1 MVKNTDHLIMK
12 PKKVALSFDDG
23 PHPEITPRVLE
34 ILRRYEVKAAF
45 FVCGAN
51 ALRHPHLVR
60 QIDEEGHIVGNHT
73 FSHSLFLTL
82 SGLAFGETVKTQE
95 ILTDILGKDSRFFR
109 PPHGLA
115 SPFFL
120 KKLRSLGFKIV
131 SFDVVAYDWKKSTT
145 AEKIVQRVK
154 MSVKDGSIIVLHDG
168 DETREKAERKE
179 VVKALPGVIESL
191 SDSGFGFVRPDEI
204 VN

>member
-1 MVKNTDHLIMK
+1 MKNTSPTIMN

-23 PHPEITPRVLE
+23 PNSEITPRVLE
-34 ILRRYEVKAAF
+34 ILKHYGVKAAF

-51 ALRHPHLVR
+51 ARRHPHLVR
-60 QIDEEGHIVGNHT
+60 QINEEGHIVGNHT

-82 SGLAFGETVKTQE
+82 SGLAFRETLKTQE

-120 KKLRSLGFKIV
+120 KRLRRLGFKIIP
-131 SFDVVAYDWKKSTT
+131 FDVVAYDWKRSTT
-145 AEKIVQRVK
+145 AEKIIERVK
-154 MSVKDGSIIVLHDG
+154 KSVKDGSIIVLHDG
-168 DETREKAERKE
+168 DEIKERAERME

-191 SDSGFGFVRPDEI
+191 SGLGFEFVMPDKM
-204 VN
+204 

>member
-1 MVKNTDHLIMK
+1 VKNTSPTIMN

-23 PHPEITPRVLE
+23 PNSEITPRVLE
-34 ILRRYEVKAAF
+34 ILKHYGVKAAF

-51 ALRHPHLVR
+51 ARRHPHLVR
-60 QIDEEGHIVGNHT
+60 QINEEGHIVGNHT

-82 SGLAFGETVKTQE
+82 SGLAFRETLKTQE

-120 KKLRSLGFKIV
+120 KRLRRLGFKIIP
-131 SFDVVAYDWKKSTT
+131 FDVVAYDWKRSTT
-145 AEKIVQRVK
+145 AEKIIERVK
-154 MSVKDGSIIVLHDG
+154 KSVKDGSIIVLHDG
-168 DETREKAERKE
+168 DEIKEKAERME

-191 SDSGFGFVRPDEI
+191 SGLGFEFVMPDKM
-204 VN
+204 

>member
-1 MVKNTDHLIMK
+1 MKNTNPLTMK
-12 PKKVALSFDDG
+12 AKKVALSFDDG
-23 PHPEITPRVLE
+23 PNSEITPRVLE
-34 ILRRYEVKAAF
+34 ILRCYGVKAAF

-51 ALRHPHLVR
+51 ARRHPNLVR
-60 QIDEEGHIVGNHT
+60 QINEEGHIVGNHT

-82 SGLAFGETVKTQE
+82 SGLAFGETLKTQE

-120 KKLRSLGFKIV
+120 KRLKRLGFKIV
-131 SFDVVAYDWKKSTT
+131 PFDVVAYDWKKSTT
-145 AEKIVQRVK
+145 AEKIIQRVK
-154 MSVKDGSIIVLHDG
+154 KSVKDGSIIVLHDG
-168 DETREKAERKE
+168 DEVKEKAERME

-191 SDSGFGFVRPDEI
+191 SDLGFEFVRPDKI

>member
-1 MVKNTDHLIMK
+1 MK

-23 PHPEITPRVLE
+23 PNPEITPRVLE
-34 ILRRYEVKAAF
+34 VLRRYEVKAAF

-51 ALRHPHLVR
+51 AERHPRLVR
-60 QIDEEGHIVGNHT
+60 QIDEEGHIIGNHT

-82 SGLAFGETVKTQE
+82 SGLAFDETLKTQE
-95 ILTDILGKDSRFFR
+95 ILTDILGRDSKFFR

-120 KKLRSLGFKIV
+120 KKLRRLGFKIIP
-131 SFDVVAYDWKKSTT
+131 FDVVAYDWRKSAT
-145 AEKIVQRVK
+145 AEKIIRRVK
-154 MSVKDGSIIVLHDG
+154 VSAKDRSIIVLHDG
-168 DETREKAERKE
+168 DETREKAERME

-191 SDSGFGFVRPDEI
+191 FELGFEFVRPVEF

>member
-1 MVKNTDHLIMK
+1 MKNTSPTIMN

-23 PHPEITPRVLE
+23 PNSEITPRVLE
-34 ILRRYEVKAAF
+34 ILKHYGVKAAF

-51 ALRHPHLVR
+51 ARRHPHLVR
-60 QIDEEGHIVGNHT
+60 QINDEGHIVGNHT

-82 SGLAFGETVKTQE
+82 SGLAFRETLKTQK

-120 KKLRSLGFKIV
+120 KRLRRLGFKIIP
-131 SFDVVAYDWKKSTT
+131 FDVVAYDWKRSTT
-145 AEKIVQRVK
+145 AEKIIERVK
-154 MSVKDGSIIVLHDG
+154 KSVKDGSIIVLHDG
-168 DETREKAERKE
+168 DEIKEKAERME

-191 SDSGFGFVRPDEI
+191 YDLGFEFVRPDVV

>member
-1 MVKNTDHLIMK
+1 MKNTSPTIMN

-23 PHPEITPRVLE
+23 PNSEITPRVLE
-34 ILRRYEVKAAF
+34 ILKHYGVKAAF

-51 ALRHPHLVR
+51 ARRHPHLVR
-60 QIDEEGHIVGNHT
+60 QINDEGHIVGNHT

-82 SGLAFGETVKTQE
+82 SGLAFRETLKTQK

-120 KKLRSLGFKIV
+120 KRLRRLGFKIIP
-131 SFDVVAYDWKKSTT
+131 FDVVAYDWKRSTT
-145 AEKIVQRVK
+145 AEKIIERVK
-154 MSVKDGSIIVLHDG
+154 KSVKDGSIIVLHDG
-168 DETREKAERKE
+168 DEIKEKAERME

-191 SDSGFGFVRPDEI
+191 SGLGFEFVMPDKM
-204 VN
+204 

>member
-1 MVKNTDHLIMK
+1 MKNTSPTIMN

-23 PHPEITPRVLE
+23 PNSEITPRVLE
-34 ILRRYEVKAAF
+34 ILKHYGVKAAF

-51 ALRHPHLVR
+51 ARRHPHLVR
-60 QIDEEGHIVGNHT
+60 QINEEGHIVGNHT

-82 SGLAFGETVKTQE
+82 SGLAFRETLKTQE

-120 KKLRSLGFKIV
+120 KRLRRLGFKIIP
-131 SFDVVAYDWKKSTT
+131 FDVVAYDWKRSTT
-145 AEKIVQRVK
+145 AEKIIERVK
-154 MSVKDGSIIVLHDG
+154 KSVKDGSIIVLHDG
-168 DETREKAERKE
+168 DEIKEKAERME

-191 SDSGFGFVRPDEI
+191 SGLGFEFVMPDKM
-204 VN
+204 

>member
-1 MVKNTDHLIMK
+1 MR

-23 PHPEITPRVLE
+23 PNPEITPRVLE
-34 ILRRYEVKAAF
+34 ILTHYNVKAAF

-51 ALRHPHLVR
+51 ARRHPHLVR
-60 QIDEEGHIVGNHT
+60 QISEEGHIVGNHT
-73 FSHSLFLTL
+73 YSHSLFLTL
-82 SGLAFGETVKTQE
+82 SGLAFGETLKTQE
-95 ILTDILGKDSRFFR
+95 ILTDILRKDSRFFR

-120 KKLRSLGFKIV
+120 RKLRRLGFKIV
-131 SFDVVAYDWKKSTT
+131 PFDVVAYDWKKSTT
-145 AEKIVQRVK
+145 AEKIIRRVK
-154 MSVKDGSIIVLHDG
+154 EAVKDGSIIVLHDG
-168 DETREKAERKE
+168 DEIKEKAERIE

-191 SDSGFGFVRPDEI
+191 SNSGFEFIRPDEM

>member
-1 MVKNTDHLIMK
+1 MKNTSPTIMN

-23 PHPEITPRVLE
+23 PNSEITPRVLE
-34 ILRRYEVKAAF
+34 ILKHYGVKAAF

-51 ALRHPHLVR
+51 ARRHPHLVR
-60 QIDEEGHIVGNHT
+60 QINDEGHIVGNHT

-82 SGLAFGETVKTQE
+82 SGLAFRETLKTQE

-120 KKLRSLGFKIV
+120 KRLRRLGFKIIP
-131 SFDVVAYDWKKSTT
+131 FDVVAYDWKRSTT
-145 AEKIVQRVK
+145 AEKIIERVK
-154 MSVKDGSIIVLHDG
+154 KSVKDGSIIVLHDG
-168 DETREKAERKE
+168 DEIKEKAERME

-191 SDSGFGFVRPDEI
+191 YDLGFEFVRPDVV

>member
-1 MVKNTDHLIMK
+1 VKNTSPTIMN

-23 PHPEITPRVLE
+23 PNSEITPRVLE
-34 ILRRYEVKAAF
+34 ILKHYGVKAAF

-51 ALRHPHLVR
+51 ARRHPHLVR
-60 QIDEEGHIVGNHT
+60 QINDEGHIVGNHT

-82 SGLAFGETVKTQE
+82 SGLAFRETLKTQK

-120 KKLRSLGFKIV
+120 KRLRRLGFKIIP
-131 SFDVVAYDWKKSTT
+131 FDVVAYDWKRSTT
-145 AEKIVQRVK
+145 AEKIIERVK
-154 MSVKDGSIIVLHDG
+154 KSVKDGSIIVLHDG
-168 DETREKAERKE
+168 DEIKEKAERME

-191 SDSGFGFVRPDEI
+191 YDLGFEFVRPDVV

>member
-1 MVKNTDHLIMK
+1 MN

-23 PHPEITPRVLE
+23 PNSEITPRVLE
-34 ILRRYEVKAAF
+34 ILKHYGVKAAF

-51 ALRHPHLVR
+51 ARRHPHLVR
-60 QIDEEGHIVGNHT
+60 QINEEGHIVGNHT

-82 SGLAFGETVKTQE
+82 SGLAFRETLKTQE

-120 KKLRSLGFKIV
+120 KRLRRLGFKIIP
-131 SFDVVAYDWKKSTT
+131 FDVVAYDWKRSTT
-145 AEKIVQRVK
+145 AEKIIERVK
-154 MSVKDGSIIVLHDG
+154 KSVKDGSIIVLHDG
-168 DETREKAERKE
+168 DEIKERAERME

-191 SDSGFGFVRPDEI
+191 SGLGFEFVMPDKM
-204 VN
+204 

>member
-1 MVKNTDHLIMK
+1 MKNIDPLITK
-12 PKKVALSFDDG
+12 PKKVSLSFDDG
-23 PHPEITPRVLE
+23 PNPEITPRVLE
-34 ILRRYEVKAAF
+34 VLRRYEVKAAF

-51 ALRHPHLVR
+51 ARRNPRLVR
-60 QIDEEGHIVGNHT
+60 RIDEEGHIVGNHT

-82 SGLAFGETVKTQE
+82 SGFALSETLKTQE

-120 KKLRSLGFKIV
+120 KKLRRLGFKIV
-131 SFDVVAYDWKKSTT
+131 PFDVVAYDWKKNTT
-145 AEKIVQRVK
+145 AAKIIQRVK
-154 MSVKDGSIIVLHDG
+154 ESVQDGSIIVLHDG
-168 DETREKAERKE
+168 DETREKAERME
-179 VVKALPGVIESL
+179 VVKALPGVIESIFEL
-191 SDSGFGFVRPDEI
+191 GFEFVRPDEI

>member
-1 MVKNTDHLIMK
+1 MVKNTDPLIMK

-23 PHPEITPRVLE
+23 PNAEVTPRVLE
-34 ILRRYEVKAAF
+34 VLRRYEVKAAF

-51 ALRHPHLVR
+51 AQRHPRLVK
-60 QIDEEGHIVGNHT
+60 QIDEEGHVIGNHT

-82 SGLAFGETVKTQE
+82 SGLAFGETLKTQE
-95 ILTDILGKDSRFFR
+95 ILTDILGKDSKFFR

-120 KKLRSLGFKIV
+120 KKLRRLGFKIIP
-131 SFDVVAYDWKKSTT
+131 FDVVAYDWRKSTT
-145 AEKIVQRVK
+145 AEKIIQRVK
-154 MSVKDGSIIVLHDG
+154 ESVKDRSIIVLHDG
-168 DETREKAERKE
+168 DETREKAERME

-191 SDSGFGFVRPDEI
+191 FESGFEFVRPVEI